1 MNRDAALEYLWNRID
16 YERALVVPYNDWDY
30 KLQRMRDLLDRL
42 GRPQDRLPIVHVAGT
57 KGKGST
63 SAMIAAILTASGRRT
78 GLFTSPHL
86 QSIEERF
93 QIDGVP
99 CPGDELG
106 ELVGR
111 IRPVLAEMDAIA
123 RRAEHEIGPTF
134 FEVTTALALM
144 HFERAQVDAA
154 VLEVGLGGRLDS
166 TNVCEPRVSVITSIS
181 YDHMKQ
187 LGNTLTEIA
196 GEKAGIIKPGVP
208 VISGV
213 TNEEARVVIQRR
225 SDEHGC
231 HCVQLGREFTFD
243 YAPAE
248 SVDVHEASPT
258 IDFRAQS
265 GHFQR
270 LDRVALGLLGRHQGA
285 NAAVALATVNEL
297 IRQHWQIDESAVRRG
312 LAQVRW
318 PARIELL
325 ARRPTV
331 VLDAAHNVASI
342 AALLETLAES
352 FRPRQRVLIFAST
365 RDKDL
370 TGMLK
375 LLVPA
380 FDRIVLTQYT
390 QNPRRIEPAELLA
403 TARQV
408 VEPRLVDERCTT
420 ATSPEQAWQLARE
433 SARPDDLICV
443 TGSFFIA
450 AEMKALITR

>member
-16 YERALVVPYNDWDY
+16 YERALVIPYSDWDY
-30 KLQRMRDLLDRL
+30 KLQRMCDLLDRL
-42 GRPQDRLPIVHVAGT
+42 GRPQDRLPIIHVAGT

-63 SAMIAAILTASGRRT
+63 SAMIAAMLTSAGLRT

-86 QSIEERF
+86 NSIEERF
-93 QIDGVP
+93 QIDALP
-99 CPGDELG
+99 CPGDTLG
-106 ELVGR
+106 ELVER
-111 IRPVLAEMDAIA
+111 LRPVLAEMDAIA
-123 RRAEHEIGPTF
+123 KQGQHEIGPTF

-166 TNVCEPRVSVITSIS
+166 TNVCQPRVSVITSIS

-208 VISGV
+208 LISGV

-231 HCVQLGREFTFD
+231 HCTQLGREFTFD
-243 YAPAE
+243 YSPAE
-248 SVDVHEASPT
+248 SLDVQDAMPT
-258 IDFRAQS
+258 INFRSNS
-265 GHFQR
+265 GHFQQ
-270 LDRVALGLLGRHQGA
+270 LDRVSLGLLGRHQGA

-297 IRQHWQIDESAVRRG
+297 IRQHWKIDESAVRRG
-312 LAQVRW
+312 LAEVRW

-325 ARRPTV
+325 SRRPAV

-352 FRPRQRVLIFAST
+352 FRPRQSVLILAST

-370 TGMLK
+370 AGMLK

-390 QNPRRIEPAELLA
+390 QNPRRVDPSELLA
-403 TARQV
+403 IAEQV
-408 VEPRLVDERCTT
+408 ADPALVAGRCTV
-420 ATSPEQAWQLARE
+420 AASPHQAWQLARE
-433 SARPDDLICV
+433 SAQSDDLICI

-450 AEMKALITR
+450 AEMKMIVGS